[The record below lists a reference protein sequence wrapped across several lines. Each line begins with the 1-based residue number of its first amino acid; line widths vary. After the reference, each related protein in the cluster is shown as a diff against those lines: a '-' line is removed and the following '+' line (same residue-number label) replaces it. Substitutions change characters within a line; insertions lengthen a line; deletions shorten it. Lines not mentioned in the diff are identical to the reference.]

1 MRALGGTAS
10 HKKKIDKQGMADL
23 GLSPPHS
30 DKLWHNLFLTRMGHK
45 KYGLV
50 ESLGEGE
57 WSLTA
62 RGREIDIGPIEKV
75 SPNLSQTLT
84 IHLSSGQL
92 DELRHQ
98 AEKKGIEATTLAR
111 MWVVEHLQSE

>member
-1 MRALGGTAS
+1 
-10 HKKKIDKQGMADL
+10 
-23 GLSPPHS
+23 
-30 DKLWHNLFLTRMGHK
+30 MGHK
-45 KYGLV
+45 KHGLV

-75 SPNLSQTLT
+75 SPNLSKTLT
-84 IHLSSGQL
+84 IHLSSGLL

-98 AEKKGIEATTLAR
+98 AEKKGIGATTLAR
-111 MWVVEHLQSE
+111 VRVAEHLKSG